1 MPISWDTSPG
11 WWRRLWL
18 WPVEGCWNKQTDRR
32 ISVGAICRRLLRFV
46 LKHLFVS
53 HVSSF
58 FGKLLLII
66 DRLMDGWLVGWLV
79 ADDSRLHYTAP
90 TDHINIC
97 IPRVHF
103 LSIERSA
110 SLTLF
115 WRTHHSQ
122 SVIINSERVQLI
134 LVIFRFI
141 HILLLYWMYVNILAK
156 IDEIFFSAN
165 FPSTFVPSGRGSRHI
180 MNL

>member
-1 MPISWDTSPG
+1 MAKTVTVTCG
-11 WWRRLWL
+11 RML
-18 WPVEGCWNKQTDRR
+18 KQTDRSPNLGRRNLPPIAAIR
-32 ISVGAICRRLLRFV
+32 IKTFV
-46 LKHLFVS
+46 RKSCFE
-53 HVSSF
+53 F
-58 FGKLLLII
+58 FREII
-66 DRLMDGWLVGWLV
+66 INNRSIDGWLAGWMV

-141 HILLLYWMYVNILAK
+141 HILLLY
-156 IDEIFFSAN
+156 
-165 FPSTFVPSGRGSRHI
+165 
-180 MNL
+180 